1 MNGTETVT
9 VDFER
14 YLHLVNIEKNFD
26 LELKERAKELSDD
39 KIERANSLYDKL
51 KIEYRVISDEKY
63 SLKNDIIQLKT
74 QNLNQMFEIEYLKNE
89 LELSKNN
96 NNWFSNLFKKSIK

>member
-14 YLHLVNIEKNFD
+14 YLHLLNIEKNFE

-39 KIERANSLYDKL
+39 KLETAKSLYNQLRREKS
-51 KIEYRVISDEKY
+51 VISDEKY
-63 SLKNDIIQLKT
+63 SLKNDIIQLKA
-74 QNLNQMFEIEYLKNE
+74 NCLNQLFEIQKLKHE
-89 LELSKNN
+89 LE
-96 NNWFSNLFKKSIK
+96 SIKNKWYYKLFDDKRTLH